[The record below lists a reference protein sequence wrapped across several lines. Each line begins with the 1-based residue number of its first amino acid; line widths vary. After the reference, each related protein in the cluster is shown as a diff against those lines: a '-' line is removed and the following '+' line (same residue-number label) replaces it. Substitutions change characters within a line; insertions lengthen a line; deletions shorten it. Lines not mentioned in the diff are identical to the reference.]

1 MTHQPCPEHQNATRA
16 AHWCSRPPSLASG
29 AGLGWCGHPFTGSRS
44 SASSPSQRLGVRARG
59 RCRAGCERVPLHIQ
73 TRHSQR
79 SAPLTPPHLVPSSG
93 GGHCGLTHELHFVNF
108 ARAARARR
116 KWRIGES
123 AGAAPRGRPRAAQT
137 RLLSGRAPAQRR
149 VAGRGRRRRGGGGGR
164 CMWPRGVLRIQN
176 PELSG

>member
-1 MTHQPCPEHQNATRA
+1 VLPASQLGLGSRAGLVRPPLHGLPVLRNESVTTPGSARSWTLSGGLRARPAAHPNPTFSAQRTTHTTAPCPVLGGRA
-16 AHWCSRPPSLASG
+16 L
-29 AGLGWCGHPFTGSRS
+29 
-44 SASSPSQRLGVRARG
+44 
-59 RCRAGCERVPLHIQ
+59 
-73 TRHSQR
+73 
-79 SAPLTPPHLVPSSG
+79 
-93 GGHCGLTHELHFVNF
+93 GLTHELHFVSF

-116 KWRIGES
+116 KSRIGES